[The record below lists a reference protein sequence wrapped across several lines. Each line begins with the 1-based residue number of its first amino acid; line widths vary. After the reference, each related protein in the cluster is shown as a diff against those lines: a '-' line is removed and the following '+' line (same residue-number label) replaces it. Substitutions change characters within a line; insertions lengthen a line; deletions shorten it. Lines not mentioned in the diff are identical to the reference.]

1 MVVKILIESTD
12 LNHIK
17 SICYNDPEHTE
28 ESFVAKLIAVHPLTE
43 YDFRYVEIEIKD
55 MQMFLT
61 SLFIRGKQIG
71 LKIEPTYY
79 NNPLPF

>member
-28 ESFVAKLIAVHPLTE
+28 ESFVARLIAVHPVTE
-43 YDFRYVEIEIKD
+43 HHFRYVEIEIKD

-61 SLFIRGKQIG
+61 SLFIKGKQIG
-71 LKIEPTYY
+71 SKIEPSYY
-79 NNPLPF
+79 SNPLPF